1 MSRRRQTETESHTGA
16 KFLFL
21 LAVAALIFWA
31 GRDPAGALAVLHAFG
46 NALSDIAQAANH
58 AKDTKK

>member
-21 LAVAALIFWA
+21 LAVILLAVWA
-31 GRDPAGALAVLHAFG
+31 GHDPAEALAVLHAFG
-46 NALSDIAQAANH
+46 NALSGLASH
-58 AKDTKK
+58 AKEAKK